1 MSVTQSQE
9 NSFRWKWFGIAF
21 IMYFVFY
28 YFPLNIIMPG
38 GFLNNSIVT
47 NTSIN
52 IFGAWAFAGI
62 FIIATVL
69 GFIAKDI
76 MIKETVVAIICLY
89 IISLFA
95 NHIQLNHTFENNLAV
110 IKIVFIGLGILVCM
124 GIAGSWLGNQIQ
136 KNGKQINSAP

>member
-9 NSFRWKWFGIAF
+9 NSFRWKWFGIAI

-28 YFPLNIIMPG
+28 YLPLSIVMPG
-38 GFLNNSIVT
+38 GLLNNSVVT
-47 NTSIN
+47 NTSIK
-52 IFGAWAFAGI
+52 FHGAWAFAGI

-76 MIKETVVAIICLY
+76 MIKETVVAIICSY
-89 IISLFA
+89 IIFLFA
-95 NHIQLNHTFENNLAV
+95 NHIKLNHTLENNLTV
-110 IKIVFIGLGILVCM
+110 IKIIFIGLGILLCM

-136 KNGKQINSAP
+136 KRGKQINSAP